1 MNCKAL
7 FMTNSQQHLEAL
19 SDIRRIMD
27 RSSRFLSLSGL
38 SGVGAGIIA
47 LIGTYVAKDILDE
60 YYRGYEAAGFQGST
74 FVELRFKLTV
84 VAAVVFIMAL
94 AIGYYFTWR
103 KTKQERVRFWES
115 STRRLIMSLFIPLA
129 AGGVFIFGMLM
140 HSEWRFVS
148 PACLI
153 FYGLALLNASKYTL
167 DEIRYLAYCEI
178 VLGLINVWMPG
189 KGLYFWGLGF
199 GVLHIVYGI
208 VMWRKY
214 DRKQMSS

>member
-1 MNCKAL
+1 
-7 FMTNSQQHLEAL
+7 MTNSQQHLEAL
-19 SDIRRIMD
+19 ADIRRIMD

-47 LIGTYVAKDILDE
+47 LTGTFIAQYILNDYYVD
-60 YYRGYEAAGFQGST
+60 YEAVGFRGT
-74 FVELRFKLTV
+74 DFMELRFKLTV
-84 VAAVVFIMAL
+84 LGVIVFVFALVA
-94 AIGYYFTWR
+94 GYYFTWR
-103 KTKQERVRFWES
+103 KTRKQQVSLWES
-115 STRRLIMSLFIPLA
+115 STRRLMMSLIVPLA
-129 AGGVFIFGMLM
+129 AGAVFIFGMLRYN
-140 HSEWRFVS
+140 EWRFVS

-178 VLGLINVWMPG
+178 VLGLVNVWMPG

-199 GVLHIVYGI
+199 GILHIIYGL

-214 DRKQMSS
+214 DSGEQKSS